1 MTLRDD
7 LRGRKSGLFRRYNRL
22 RYLGLIERRR
32 LNRALGMALRQ
43 IIRPYTTTL
52 YTCDCPDSQYRGLV
66 CKHRAAL
73 MLSGAAEP
81 EEAPRNP
88 FEPRRKT

>member
-1 MTLRDD
+1 MTLSEDRT
-7 LRGRKSGLFRRYNRL
+7 RRKPAIFRRYN
-22 RYLGLIERRR
+22 LIRHRATVERRR
-32 LNRALGMALRQ
+32 LNRALSLALSGVG
-43 IIRPYTTTL
+43 RPYATTL
-52 YTCDCPDSQYRGLV
+52 YACDCPDSQYRGVV

-73 MLSGAAEP
+73 QLSVAAAP